1 MDRKQ
6 LLTELNSLVVFRH
19 VGNTAV
25 LRTLKEFLG
34 QKDKTYKQVA
44 AYSDFISALYEETFN
59 FSDYILNVLCE
70 DENQYVQLVANGK
83 EIPAVLQQAVDHE
96 LDVLQDLT
104 SLSAKKLI
112 SLMDYNGYLPEF
124 ESTEFD
130 LKEKYKEYL
139 AEIHKR
145 GYGIYARNIMFR
157 LTDEGITPVASP
169 DDTTVDML
177 FGYEQ
182 QRQKVIDNTWAL
194 LKGKPAANTLLYG
207 DAGTGKSSSVKAVT
221 NLLAG
226 EGLRL
231 VEMRKDQL
239 WQIPYVMEQLHKNP
253 LKFIIFIDDLSF
265 SADDDNFSML
275 KAILEGS
282 ASAKAP
288 NTVIYATSN
297 RRHLVKESFSDRDGD
312 DIHRNDTMQELLSLS
327 NRFGLT
333 ILYTRPD
340 QFLFLD
346 IVHELAKAANIEMD
360 QEELDKQAAAFA
372 IRNGGRSP
380 RVAKHFVNSLA
391 AQQ

>member
-6 LLTELNSLVVFRH
+6 LLTDLNSLVVFRH
-19 VGNTAV
+19 VGETPVIQA
-25 LRTLKEFLG
+25 LKNFLMT
-34 QKDKTYKQVA
+34 KEKAYKQVE
-44 AYSDFISALYEETFN
+44 AYSAFISALYEESFN
-59 FSDYILNVLCE
+59 FSDYVLQVLCE

-83 EIPAVLQQAVDHE
+83 EIPEVMQEAVDHE
-96 LDVLQDLT
+96 LEVLQE
-104 SLSAKKLI
+104 LI
-112 SLMDYNGYLPEF
+112 SLKAKSLIKLVEYDGYLPKF
-124 ESTEFD
+124 ETSKFD
-130 LKEKYKEYL
+130 LREKYQEYL
-139 AEIHKR
+139 NDIHKR

-157 LTDEGITPVASP
+157 LTEAGITPVASP

-177 FGYEQ
+177 YGYEQ

-231 VEMRKDQL
+231 IEMRKDQL
-239 WQIPYVMEQLHKNP
+239 FQIPYVMEQLHKNP

-265 SADDDNFSML
+265 AEDDDNFSML

-297 RRHLVKESFSDRDGD
+297 RRHLVKETFSGRDGD
-312 DIHRNDTMQELLSLS
+312 DIHRNDTMEELLSLS

-340 QFLFLD
+340 QYLFLN
-346 IVHELAKAANIEMD
+346 IVHELAKSAGIEMD
-360 QEELDKQAAAFA
+360 EHELDTQAAAFA

-391 AQQ
+391 AKQ